1 MKRRRFKRLFDLSIL
16 QVSHIILAP
25 MLLILWI
32 VLPIAIWTNARGPI
46 FYVQRRLGKDG
57 KEFRLYKFRSM
68 IPDAENETGAVLASE
83 DDPRIT
89 YIGRFMRRR
98 ALDELPQVINLWRG
112 DLSLVGPRPERPEL
126 FNNIIMELPDF
137 NDRLQVRP
145 GLTGIAQIFG
155 RYSTEPRTKLRYD
168 RWYIKNMS
176 PFLDLWILAKSI
188 LFTITGRWQNKMR

>member
-1 MKRRRFKRLFDLSIL
+1 MKRRRYKRLFDLSIL
-16 QVSHIILAP
+16 LVSHIILAP

-32 VLPIAIWTNARGPI
+32 VLPIAIWTNDRGPI

>member
-1 MKRRRFKRLFDLSIL
+1 MKRRHYKRPFDLSIL
-16 QVSHIILAP
+16 LVSHIILAP
-25 MLLILWI
+25 ILLILWI
-32 VLPIAIWTNARGPI
+32 VLPIAIWTNDRGPI
-46 FYVQRRLGKDG
+46 LYVQRRLGKDG

-68 IPDAENETGAVLASE
+68 IPDAENETGAVLAPE

-126 FNNIIMELPDF
+126 FNKIIMELPDF

-155 RYSTEPRTKLRYD
+155 KYSTEPRTKLRYD
-168 RWYIKNMS
+168 RLYIKNMS
-176 PFLDLWILAKSI
+176 PFLDLLILAKSI
-188 LFTITGRWQNKMR
+188 LFTITGRWQNKRR